1 MNKIDERVI
10 NELEKEGIAIV
21 KKVLDNEDISLLKEE
36 LESAIREDKLR
47 INNVF
52 DSGMVHNC
60 MSRGKY
66 MAKILDNK
74 VMNMYIS
81 ECLAETAILYAYQ
94 SSSLEPNKGNYGSRI
109 HIDCPRFIDGYY
121 TNMGII
127 WPLDDFTKE
136 NGATYYLPGSH
147 KKNELPREEDFYT
160 YAKRAVAKKG
170 DMIILNAR
178 LVHAAGINKTS
189 KTRHALTLNF
199 CRSFMRQRFD
209 YPRLLEKE
217 LIKDLGNDGK
227 RLIGMNVRMP
237 TSLEEFYLPE
247 EERLYKPNQG

>member
-1 MNKIDERVI
+1 MNKIDSKVI
-10 NELEKEGIAIV
+10 DELEKEGIAIV
-21 KKVLDNEDISLLKEE
+21 KNVLSNENTTLLKDE
-36 LESAIREDKLR
+36 LINAIKEDKLR
-47 INNVF
+47 DSDVF
-52 DSGMVHNC
+52 DIGMVHNC
-60 MSRGKY
+60 MSRGKH

-74 VMNMYIS
+74 IMNMYIS

-109 HIDCPRFIDGYY
+109 HIDCPRYIDGYY

-147 KKNELPREEDFYT
+147 KKKELPTEEDFYAH
-160 YAKRAVAKKG
+160 AKRAIANKG
-170 DMIILNAR
+170 DMVILNAR
-178 LVHAAGINKTS
+178 LVHAAGINKTGN
-189 KTRHALTLNF
+189 TRHALTLNF

-217 LIKDLGNDGK
+217 VIEGLGNDGK